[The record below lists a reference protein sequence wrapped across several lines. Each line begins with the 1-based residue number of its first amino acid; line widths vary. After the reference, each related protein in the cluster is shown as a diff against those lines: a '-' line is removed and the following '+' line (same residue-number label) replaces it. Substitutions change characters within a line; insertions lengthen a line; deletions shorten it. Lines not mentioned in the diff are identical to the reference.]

1 MLIVFFWL
9 ASLIACIFYG
19 AGRIHRT
26 YKSEQ
31 IDRHENYKNGFALII
46 YSVLIVGVSGFLG
59 ASIMEYQL
67 SLPEASYL
75 WIGISEIADL
85 TKYLAPFVFA
95 AIGVNLVSHAMT
107 S

>member
-1 MLIVFFWL
+1 MLSVFFWL

-19 AGRIHRT
+19 SCRVHKT
-26 YKSEQ
+26 YKSNV

-46 YSVLIVGVSGFLG
+46 YSVLIVGVSGFLSS
-59 ASIMEYQL
+59 AIMEYQL
-67 SLPEASYL
+67 SIPETSYVL
-75 WIGISEIADL
+75 IGVSVVADL

-95 AIGVNLVSHAMT
+95 AIGVNLVSHALT